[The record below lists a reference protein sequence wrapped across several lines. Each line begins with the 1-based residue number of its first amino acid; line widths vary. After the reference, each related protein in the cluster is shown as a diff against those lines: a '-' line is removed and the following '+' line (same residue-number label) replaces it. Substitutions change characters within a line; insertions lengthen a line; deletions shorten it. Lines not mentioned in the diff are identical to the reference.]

1 MLRSMMLALVL
12 MATTVKAE
20 PADLPVPPPKM
31 LTLQGG
37 TICDTEEQ
45 VVEYLLAIEAN
56 GNNSTPFTEGCGGL
70 RGIAQAIVTPL
81 FWHETRYGQVLVARF
96 DLISH
101 GMTQYGWV
109 AFVEKENLGEDL

>member
-56 GNNSTPFTEGCGGL
+56 GNNGTPFTEGCGGL
-70 RGIAQAIVTPL
+70 RGMAQAIVTPL

-109 AFVEKENLGEDL
+109 AFIEKEDLGEAL